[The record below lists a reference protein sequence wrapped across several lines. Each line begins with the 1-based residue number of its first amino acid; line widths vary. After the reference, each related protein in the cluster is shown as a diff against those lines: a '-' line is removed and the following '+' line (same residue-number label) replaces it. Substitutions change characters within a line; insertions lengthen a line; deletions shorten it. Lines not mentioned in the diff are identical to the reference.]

1 MSKKYAAGQPKEEY
15 EDGDEPE
22 HGWQISINP
31 VYYPAVSGRIPFY
44 PTPHSPCGHPP
55 MDAVE
60 CYCYPCGHPPLDA
73 VECYCYPYG
82 HPPMDAVECY
92 CYPCGHPPMDAVECY
107 CSSSL

>member
-1 MSKKYAAGQPKEEY
+1 MYLQLVRNLNLTALLICIHYCALSYRLRQLPLWA
-15 EDGDEPE
+15 
-22 HGWQISINP
+22 
-31 VYYPAVSGRIPFY
+31 
-44 PTPHSPCGHPP
+44 PP

-60 CYCYPCGHPPLDA
+60 CYCYPC
-73 VECYCYPYG
+73 G

>member
-55 MDAVE
+55 WRLWIATAV
-60 CYCYPCGHPPLDA
+60 A
-73 VECYCYPYG
+73 
-82 HPPMDAVECY
+82 AW
-92 CYPCGHPPMDAVECY
+92 
-107 CSSSL
+107 CSRPGPSPTNS